1 MMLMV
6 LLSCLVTLIFL
17 AVVAWAL
24 IQINNHL
31 AAIGGTPESFLAKL
45 RLGLRA
51 IEKQTSHL
59 PPLLEQTNTV
69 LASIKG
75 GLPILA
81 NNLPPQSATGEKN
94 D

>member
-1 MMLMV
+1 MTFMV
-6 LLSCLVTLIFL
+6 LLSCIVTLAFL

-24 IQINNHL
+24 IQINHQL

-59 PPLLEQTNTV
+59 QPLLEQTNSV
-69 LASIKG
+69 LVSIKG
-75 GLPILA
+75 GLPVLA
-81 NNLPPQSATGEKN
+81 GNLTPKSATGEKN
-94 D
+94 G

>member
-24 IQINNHL
+24 IQINNLL

-81 NNLPPQSATGEKN
+81 NNLTPQSATGEKN

>member
-31 AAIGGTPESFLAKL
+31 AAIGGTPESLLAKL

-81 NNLPPQSATGEKN
+81 NNLTPQSATGEKN

>member
-1 MMLMV
+1 MTLMV
-6 LLSCLVTLIFL
+6 LLSCLVALIFL

-24 IQINNHL
+24 IQINAQL

-59 PPLLEQTNTV
+59 PPMVGEINNV
-69 LASIKG
+69 LSSIKG
-75 GLPILA
+75 GLPVLA
-81 NNLPPQSATGEKN
+81 SNLTPQSTTGEKN

>member
-1 MMLMV
+1 MILMV
-6 LLSCLVTLIFL
+6 LLSCLVTLTFM
-17 AVVAWAL
+17 AVVAGAL

-59 PPLLEQTNTV
+59 PPLLEQTHTV

-81 NNLPPQSATGEKN
+81 NNLTPKSATGEKN

>member
-1 MMLMV
+1 MTLMV
-6 LLSCLVTLIFL
+6 LLSCLVALIFL

-24 IQINNHL
+24 IQINTQL

-59 PPLLEQTNTV
+59 PPKVGEINTV
-69 LASIKG
+69 LSSIKG
-75 GLPILA
+75 GLPVLA
-81 NNLPPQSATGEKN
+81 SNLIPQSATGEKN